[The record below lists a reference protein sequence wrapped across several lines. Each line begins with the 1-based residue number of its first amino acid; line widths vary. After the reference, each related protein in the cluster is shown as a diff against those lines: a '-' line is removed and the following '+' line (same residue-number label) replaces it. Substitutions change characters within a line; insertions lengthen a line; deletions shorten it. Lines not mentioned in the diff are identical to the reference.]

1 MEDASKTP
9 LTVVDRI
16 ADGEGLQMA
25 KAAIPYLPGSIQK
38 AFSVYIKMMEVSN
51 ILSYYNNPLQRAV
64 RKPGGG
70 LKRYSPV
77 LHRRTAPDDRSGGKL
92 NKHFENVSGNSE
104 NVRIDYGK

>member
-9 LTVVDRI
+9 LTAVDRI

-51 ILSYYNNPLQRAV
+51 ILSYYNNPVHACSAPSASPEEILKDILPYCTDAQRQTIDQAV
-64 RKPGGG
+64 SLINT
-70 LKRYSPV
+70 LKIYQEIQ
-77 LHRRTAPDDRSGGKL
+77 TM
-92 NKHFENVSGNSE
+92 
-104 NVRIDYGK
+104 

>member
-9 LTVVDRI
+9 LTAVDRI

-51 ILSYYNNPLQRAV
+51 IITIRCTPAARCPQA
-64 RKPGGG
+64 
-70 LKRYSPV
+70 
-77 LHRRTAPDDRSGGKL
+77 RRRS
-92 NKHFENVSGNSE
+92 
-104 NVRIDYGK
+104 